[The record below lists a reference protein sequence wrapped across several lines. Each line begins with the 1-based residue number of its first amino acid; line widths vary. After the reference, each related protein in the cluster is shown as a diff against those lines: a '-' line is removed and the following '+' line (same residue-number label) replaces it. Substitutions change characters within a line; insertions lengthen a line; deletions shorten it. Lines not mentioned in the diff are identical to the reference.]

1 MSRILYELNT
11 IWRYIMRTEQE
22 AQRKKLTAQI
32 QDLRRQ
38 VVTKQAFDKGELMQE
53 ITRTKRQLG
62 FTEKQL
68 YNKKRIGGGGLSD
81 GKENNAERQFTVDEI
96 ENSIRMVETIG
107 IQKKALQSENDE
119 LRYRID

>member
-1 MSRILYELNT
+1 
-11 IWRYIMRTEQE
+11 
-22 AQRKKLTAQI
+22 
-32 QDLRRQ
+32 
-38 VVTKQAFDKGELMQE
+38 MQE

-62 FTEKQL
+62 FAEKQL
-68 YNKKRIGGGGLSD
+68 YNKKRIGGGGLSG

-119 LRYRID
+119 LRSRID

>member
-1 MSRILYELNT
+1 
-11 IWRYIMRTEQE
+11 MRTEQE

-62 FTEKQL
+62 FAEKQL
-68 YNKKRIGGGGLSD
+68 YNKKRIGGGGLSG

-119 LRYRID
+119 LRSRID

>member
-1 MSRILYELNT
+1 MYELNT
-11 IWRYIMRTEQE
+11 IWRDIMRTELE

-62 FTEKQL
+62 FAEKQL
-68 YNKKRIGGGGLSD
+68 YNKNRIGGGGSSG
-81 GKENNAERQFTVDEI
+81 GKENNADRQFSADEI

-107 IQKKALQSENDE
+107 IQKKAL
-119 LRYRID
+119 

>member
-11 IWRYIMRTEQE
+11 IWRDIMRTEQE